1 MKQNKNRHRNPRL
14 REGRRVIHT
23 PAGLFSLVAAVIA
36 LHTSRAVKASPVI
49 LRPCTPR
56 SDTHCHAP
64 TLAPP
69 VSGGLLQLAECC
81 HGTNRDKRAEPRGR
95 DPARSSAGNG
105 ETRHHCPTGDR
116 GPEHLPSCG
125 ARRLHADTEPP
136 AHALQACTGCRIW
149 TAGQTPGT
157 EEYRQCLHCRPLTR
171 AASGRRAGHFCC
183 WPSGQANSTAKSSIC
198 CFHKQKSQ

>member
-1 MKQNKNRHRNPRL
+1 MRSNINALKTEERTLSFLAFMKQNKNRHRNPRL

-23 PAGLFSLVAAVIA
+23 PAGLFSPVAAVIA
-36 LHTSRAVKASPVI
+36 LDTSRAVKASPVI

-81 HGTNRDKRAEPRGR
+81 HGTNRDKCAEPRGR
-95 DPARSSAGNG
+95 DPARSRAGNG
-105 ETRHHCPTGDR
+105 ETRHHCPAGDR
-116 GPEHLPSCG
+116 GPEHLPGWG

-149 TAGQTPGT
+149 TAQGKLRGLRNTGSV
-157 EEYRQCLHCRPLTR
+157 Y
-171 AASGRRAGHFCC
+171 
-183 WPSGQANSTAKSSIC
+183 TAD
-198 CFHKQKSQ
+198 Q